1 MTTPVNYG
9 STNPLQE
16 ATQQVR
22 NVGSGYTTFQYA
34 GQAIAYL
41 DSFTD
46 SGQKPYTQFE
56 PIHPLDEPHPTDFVT
71 SRALT
76 HGTIDVSIRELWH
89 QEVWEQ
95 LLGLDQAKTIT
106 EIFARLATTP
116 QYVTCTKII
125 TPPYGAPYGKTY
137 HKCVIVDIT
146 DNEQVSIG
154 QLSVAKG
161 LTIAYT
167 HTTAF

>member
-1 MTTPVNYG
+1 VTSPTNYG
-9 STNPLQE
+9 STDPRQE
-16 ATQQVR
+16 VTQQVR

-46 SGQKPYTQFE
+46 SGQKPVAAYDT
-56 PIHPLDEPHPTDFVT
+56 IHPLDEPHPTDFVT
-71 SRALT
+71 SRALGA
-76 HGTIDVSIRELWH
+76 GTIDVSIRELWH

-95 LLGLDQAKTIT
+95 LVGLEGTKTISD
-106 EIFARLATTP
+106 IFARLASTP
-116 QYVTCTKII
+116 QYVTCTKLI

-146 DNEQVSIG
+146 DNEQVMIG

-167 HTTAF
+167 HTTSF